1 MFEMD
6 PISVLLILLIT
17 SVILLLFS
25 TIWLLRKLEEQKNSY
40 HKIIDSTKNR
50 ARNLMEET
58 RLKAGETLLVAERSA
73 GQYLSERKSEIDRM
87 HASFTECLEDL
98 SREAGK
104 SLSESVKKVS
114 EFSDEMLHEARTK
127 MDSTLDKAN
136 EDIKRSLDLA
146 IENMEEKMNR
156 TSEDLN
162 VVESSVK
169 QLEVLNSEARK
180 AFEECGKC
188 FDRISNE
195 MSEEA
200 RANSHKFSQQLEE
213 MNNDARN
220 AFEENARNLERIS
233 GEMSE
238 EARANSHKFSQ
249 QLEEMNNDARNVF
262 AENAQNL
269 ERISG
274 EMSEEARDHL
284 RDSVL
289 KATSAIEEVSKRS
302 CEQMNEEI
310 GKVSEDI
317 SASKAEFIEMLKGAF
332 NKELEDLKREVKEYR
347 RDRMRVVDEQIVTLV
362 EETAQ
367 IALNTKLTHD
377 DHREVIINALEEAKK
392 RGAFE

>member
-220 AFEENARNLERIS
+220 
-233 GEMSE
+233 
-238 EARANSHKFSQ
+238 
-249 QLEEMNNDARNVF
+249 VF